1 MAETRKK
8 TANNQRQQR
17 NAERQTAHS
26 ERATHESDAPVALQ
40 EKPLY
45 PAQMLGD
52 ARLRGRGNSGV
63 NAVLIAQ
70 VQQTH
75 GNHAVQRYL
84 QRTAAIARPLS
95 ISEHNVNGSAVAEVA
110 LNDPFAVQRCG
121 AVACDCPPEQ
131 KALAETTAALIA
143 PLSETPP
150 DKQPVLARATLTP
163 TSRIAKSDHRA
174 SATLKQTRRVQRSR
188 FSVARTRITRLAR
201 TVSRVQRL
209 AAARTPTGI
218 WRTSS
223 SVAVQRWNPFSAIAN
238 AASSAWESIKSC
250 GGSVLSAVQNGF
262 NTVRDLGAKAMST
275 ASSLGQKAF
284 DTGKNL
290 GQKAFDTAQSVG
302 KKAGQSAL
310 SLGSQA
316 FNSAKEIGGRAIKS
330 ANDVG
335 QQALT
340 SAKNIGTKVVKN
352 AGEVGNKALSSAK
365 NLGGKVLETASGL
378 GNKAIEKARAVV
390 SAAME
395 KGKRTGSVV
404 SSAGAGG
411 GGTLGSKAMSAV
423 KAIAN
428 NALSNVKSTGK
439 NIFDKTR
446 NAGTRGVDNIKR
458 LGSNVLAKAR
468 QMGESARNFI
478 KGSAGRLLDNATRL
492 GERAWASAKSI
503 GSNAL
508 ERARS
513 LGQSAVSTAKELGG
527 QAWNSAKELG
537 SSILNTARGIGGGSI
552 CSAAVSMVN
561 TILNTAR
568 TVGSRAMD
576 TAKGLASR
584 AMEAA
589 QKMAARALDVAKN
602 LAEKAVDSAKKM
614 ADKAL
619 QMAKSLADQA
629 IDNAKAWAT
638 RALQNAEKLATTA
651 LDNVKKLAEK
661 AIQAAENMASRALD
675 SAKRLVG
682 KALDIAGSAAEAL
695 GRGLAEGALVLIKK
709 GLKLA
714 GIDEGLIDTIV
725 GFLQN
730 AGSLMLEI
738 AKNPGTFLRNLV
750 NAVKG
755 GFGKFASNIAQH
767 LQQGLIG
774 WLTGTMSGM
783 GIEMPATLDMKGIFS
798 LVLQVIGVTADK
810 IREKVT
816 RIIGKENVEGAEA
829 AYGAASKAVSQGPAL
844 LDRAWSMVS
853 QFVSGGV
860 GGLWEKA
867 ADYVGDL
874 KSVVFD
880 GIKNWVIE
888 KVVTQAV
895 IKVASMFNPAGAIF
909 QIANAAYQVIVFIKE
924 RGAQIAAVGQSV
936 VQSVSEIAAGSIGG
950 AISAI
955 DQTLARILPVA
966 ISFLA
971 DIIGLGGIAEKVREI
986 ISKVRDVVGRAID
999 KALRVILTP
1008 IKKIADKVRS
1018 RIMGVVGAVK
1028 GRAGAIAGAVKE
1040 KVGGV
1045 VGGVRNRLEKMGKR
1059 IFGGKGK
1066 GGGAPSDQSALHPV
1080 GVSAGFSIDGEK
1092 HRLYTS
1098 NASGRPELMVASTP
1112 QPVAAFLA
1120 TVQTSIN
1127 EIDDSD
1133 ERKNLLLTELAEAR
1147 SLSAS
1152 LQQQLFAVGQA
1163 SRQATLEAQLAILI
1177 KLLKAVW
1184 IKARKT
1190 QRKSGDISY
1199 KADGDR
1205 PSEASGWLK
1214 RSSDR
1219 SGSAQR
1225 AVSRPVNE
1233 AIERLN
1239 NQLKEAGSSGSIGAT
1254 FDAGHLI
1261 GDKLGGSGG
1270 AENLVPMESGMNQNW
1285 FNTFE
1290 GKVRGRVEKGE
1301 EIYASVR
1308 ATYDDGKPFDKL
1320 IDDADVENNKEI
1332 LSPYVPAFQRIPHMI
1347 AYTVRRGEEDGKE
1360 SELYSEQFGPR
1371 DRLGTLGKIVR
1382 LLEIPGAKRVGDV
1395 YGTQKEKE
1403 QAAEAA
1409 RESGLKTPFPRQKS

>member
-1 MAETRKK
+1 MAEIRKK
-8 TANNQRQQR
+8 AADNQRHGR
-17 NAERQTAHS
+17 NAERQSDHS
-26 ERATHESDAPVALQ
+26 ERATHESAAPVALQ

-52 ARLRGRGNSGV
+52 ARLRGRGNAGV
-63 NAVLIAQ
+63 HAALISQ
-70 VQQTH
+70 MQQTH
-75 GNHAVQRYL
+75 GNRAVHRYL
-84 QRTAAIARPLS
+84 
-95 ISEHNVNGSAVAEVA
+95 
-110 LNDPFAVQRCG
+110 QRCG

-131 KALAETTAALIA
+131 KSLAEATTALVG
-143 PLSETPP
+143 PLGEKLP
-150 DKQPVLARATLTP
+150 DKQPAVARAMITPAAPGAKPGHRTP
-163 TSRIAKSDHRA
+163 T
-174 SATLKQTRRVQRSR
+174 TLKQTRRVQRSR
-188 FSVARTRITRLAR
+188 LSLARLRIMGLAR
-201 TVSRVQRL
+201 TVSRAQRF
-209 AAARTPTGI
+209 AAAGTPANISHTRG
-218 WRTSS
+218 
-223 SVAVQRWNPFSAIAN
+223 SVAVQRWNPFSAIAD
-238 AASSAWESIKSC
+238 AASSAWDSIKSC
-250 GGSVLSAVQNGF
+250 GGSILSAVQNGF

-275 ASSLGQKAF
+275 ASSLGAKALN
-284 DTGKNL
+284 TGKGL
-290 GQKAFDTAQSVG
+290 GQKALDTAQSVG
-302 KKAGQSAL
+302 KKAGQTAF

-316 FNSAKEIGGRAIKS
+316 FNSAKEVGGRAIKS

-335 QQALT
+335 GQAVT
-340 SAKNIGTKVVKN
+340 SAKNVGMKVVKS

-365 NLGGKVLETASGL
+365 NLGSKVLETAGSL

-404 SSAGAGG
+404 LPDGA
-411 GGTLGSKAMSAV
+411 GTLGSKALSSV

-428 NALSNVKSTGK
+428 NALSNVKNAGK
-439 NIFDKTR
+439 NIFSNTR

-458 LGSNVLAKAR
+458 LGSNVLNKAR
-468 QMGESARNFI
+468 QMGENARNFV
-478 KGSAGRLLDNATRL
+478 KGGAGRLVDNATRM
-492 GERAWASAKSI
+492 GQRAWDSAKSI

-508 ERARS
+508 DRARS
-513 LGQSAVSTAKELGG
+513 LGQGAMSAAKEIGG
-527 QAWNSAKELG
+527 QAWNTAKDLG
-537 SSILNTARGIGGGSI
+537 NSLLNTAKGIGGGSI

-576 TAKGLASR
+576 TAKNLASK
-584 AMEAA
+584 AMDAA
-589 QKMAARALDVAKN
+589 QKMAASALDAAKN
-602 LAEKAVDSAKKM
+602 LAERAIDTARKL

-619 QMAKSLADQA
+619 QTAKSLADQA
-629 IDNAKAWAT
+629 IDNAKAWAM

-651 LDNVKKLAEK
+651 INNATKLVEK
-661 AIQAAENMASRALD
+661 AIQTVENMASRALA
-675 SAKRLVG
+675 SAKTLVG
-682 KALDIAGSAAEAL
+682 KALDIVGSAAEAL
-695 GRGLAEGALVLIKK
+695 GRGVAEGVLVLVKK

-714 GIDEGLIDTIV
+714 GIDEGLIDTIA

-730 AGSLMLEI
+730 AGSLMMQI

-755 GFGKFASNIAQH
+755 GFGKFAGNIAQH

-783 GIEMPATLDMKGIFS
+783 GIEMPATLDMKGIFG

-829 AYGAASKAVSQGPAL
+829 AYGAASKAVNQGPAL
-844 LDRAWSMVS
+844 LDKAWGMVS

-936 VQSVSEIAAGSIGG
+936 VGSVSEIAAGSIGG
-950 AISAI
+950 AVSAI

-971 DIIGLGGIAEKVREI
+971 DMIGLGGIAEKVREI
-986 ISKVRDVVGRAID
+986 ISKVRDVVSRAID
-999 KALRVILTP
+999 KTLQVILAP
-1008 IKKIADKVRS
+1008 IKKIANKIRS
-1018 RIMGVVGAVK
+1018 KIMGVVGAVK
-1028 GRAGAIAGAVKE
+1028 GRAGAIATSVKE
-1040 KVGGV
+1040 KVSGV
-1045 VGGVRNRLEKMGKR
+1045 VGGVRTRLGNAGKR
-1059 IFGGKGK
+1059 LFGGNEKRR
-1066 GGGAPSDQSALHPV
+1066 GAPSDQAALHPA
-1080 GVSAGFSIDGEK
+1080 GVSTGFSVNGEK
-1092 HRLYTS
+1092 HRLYSS

-1133 ERKNLLLTELAEAR
+1133 ERKKLLLAELGEAS

-1152 LQQQLFAVGQA
+1152 LQQQLLAVGQA
-1163 SRQATLEAQLAILI
+1163 SQQATLEAQLATLI

-1184 IKARKT
+1184 IKSRKT
-1190 QRKSGDISY
+1190 KRKLGDISY
-1199 KADGDR
+1199 KSLAGR
-1205 PSEASGWLK
+1205 PTEASGWLK
-1214 RSSDR
+1214 SSTDR
-1219 SGSAQR
+1219 SGSAQQE
-1225 AVSRPVNE
+1225 VSGPVND
-1233 AIERLN
+1233 AIKRLN
-1239 NQLKEAGSSGSIGAT
+1239 GQLQEAGATGSIT
-1254 FDAGHLI
+1254 VSFDAGHLI

-1270 AENLVPMESGMNQNW
+1270 VENLVPMERGMNQNW

-1290 GKVRGRVEKGE
+1290 GKVRGRVEAGE
-1301 EIYASVR
+1301 EIYASVK
-1308 ATYDDGKPFDKL
+1308 ATYSDGKPFERL
-1320 IDDADVENNKEI
+1320 LSDADVENNKE
-1332 LSPYVPAFQRIPHMI
+1332 LLQPFAPVFERIPDSISYM
-1347 AYTVRRGEEDGKE
+1347 VGRGEDDGRE
-1360 SELYSEQFGPR
+1360 TALYTETFGAR
-1371 DRLGTLGKIVR
+1371 QSLGTLGKAVR
-1382 LLEIPGAKRVGDV
+1382 KLGIPNTRRVGDV
-1395 YGTQKEKE
+1395 VSTEEQKRRN
-1403 QAAEAA
+1403 AEAA
-1409 RESGLKTPFPRQKS
+1409 REQGLKTPFQRRKG